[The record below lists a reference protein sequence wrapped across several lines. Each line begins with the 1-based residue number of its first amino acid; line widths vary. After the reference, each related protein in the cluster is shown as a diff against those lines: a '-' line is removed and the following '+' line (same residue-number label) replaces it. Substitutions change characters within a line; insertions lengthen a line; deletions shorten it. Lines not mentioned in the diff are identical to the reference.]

1 MEKKGINDRDLILVR
16 EQHTARDGE
25 IVVAL
30 IDDEATIKEFKY
42 L

>member
-25 IVVAL
+25 IVIAI
-30 IDDEATIKEFKY
+30 IDDEATIKEFKH